1 MADAGSELL
10 IGKLRWRCRRG
21 TRELDVLLS
30 GFLENHYQSLE
41 PDLRSA
47 FQALL
52 DNEDDQLWDWLT
64 GRRPAAEQNLRD
76 IVDVIRRTT

>member
-1 MADAGSELL
+1 MADAASELL
-10 IGKLRWRCRRG
+10 IRKLRWRCRRG

-30 GFLENHYQSLE
+30 GFLANHYRSLE
-41 PDLRSA
+41 PDMQSA

-64 GRRPAAEQNLRD
+64 GRRPATEQDLRE